1 MNRSAATAAVVRLC
15 SSSPHLLLLIHDLV
29 HDWGRVARQ
38 LHTVRCPRLSPAPA
52 SRLCHGR
59 ELRSPMAGRIGCG
72 MDRARG
78 RAPSRPWF
86 GPATRNGTPQPRA
99 RAAEPGEGERR
110 SRPGGARG
118 AGWGWNA
125 TQHQKGMAGMGA
137 TRGGTPPAAR
147 TPHPSTITVTQATCP
162 LCCPLGS
169 FPVIAILALLC
180 CAHAL
185 SWHIRHQKPRRKLQA
200 SSQS

>member
-1 MNRSAATAAVVRLC
+1 M
-15 SSSPHLLLLIHDLV
+15 LLLIHELV

-38 LHTVRCPRLSPAPA
+38 LHTVRCPRLPPAPA
-52 SRLCHGR
+52 SRLSHGR
-59 ELRSPMAGRIGCG
+59 EVRSPMAGRIGCG
-72 MDRARG
+72 MDRADCRG
-78 RAPSRPWF
+78 PCPWF
-86 GPATRNGTPQPRA
+86 GPAARNGTPQPRA

-125 TQHQKGMAGMGA
+125 TQHHKGMAGMGA
-137 TRGGTPPAAR
+137 TRGSTPLR
-147 TPHPSTITVTQATCP
+147 RGRLNYHGHMHHT
-162 LCCPLGS
+162 LCYPLGS

-185 SWHIRHQKPRRKLQA
+185 SWHIRHQKPWRKLQA